1 MQKITPFLWF
11 NTNAEEAVNFYMS
24 VFKNAKITKIKRCG
38 DAGPG
43 LKGSVLTI
51 GFEIE
56 GQYFTALNGGPH
68 YQLTPAFSIVVACE
82 SQEEIDYYW
91 EKLTTDGGKEV
102 QCGWLEDKFGVS
114 WQIWPSKIL
123 ELIDGNEP
131 EKSARAMQ
139 AMMQM
144 VKLDI
149 KKLQDAYDGK

>member
-11 NTNAEEAVNFYMS
+11 NANAEEAVNFYAS
-24 VFKNAKITKIKRCG
+24 VFKSVKVTKTIRCG

-43 LKGSVLTI
+43 PKGSVLTI

-68 YQLTPAFSIVVACE
+68 YQLTPAFSIVVACK

-114 WQIWPSKIL
+114 WQIWPDKIL
-123 ELIDGNEP
+123 DLIDGQEP

-149 KKLQDAYDGK
+149 NQLQAAYDGE